1 MEVFKLDNYKKEK
14 GELFPKIEVLNFES
28 QNKIFESLK
37 NLISLSFDKD
47 ELFVELADKLASK
60 DYDEDLT
67 YNIHFIFD
75 EFDFSKEEDVILIW
89 DIKNIDKISSKV
101 LLDNWDYIWYGD
113 SDEAVILYQE
123 NNRKLLL
130 ITHYGRIFYNSTRPD
145 SADL

>member
-1 MEVFKLDNYKKEK
+1 MEGFKLDNYKKEK
-14 GELFPKIEVLNFES
+14 GELFPKIEILNFES

-37 NLISLSFDKD
+37 NLINLSSNNEGLFF
-47 ELFVELADKLASK
+47 ELVDKLASK

-75 EFDFSKEEDVILIW
+75 EFDFSRDEDVILIW
-89 DIKNIDKISSKV
+89 NMKNADKISSKV
-101 LLDNWDYIWYGD
+101 LLDNWNYIWYGD

-130 ITHYGRIFYNSTRPD
+130 ITHYGRIFYNSIR
-145 SADL
+145 